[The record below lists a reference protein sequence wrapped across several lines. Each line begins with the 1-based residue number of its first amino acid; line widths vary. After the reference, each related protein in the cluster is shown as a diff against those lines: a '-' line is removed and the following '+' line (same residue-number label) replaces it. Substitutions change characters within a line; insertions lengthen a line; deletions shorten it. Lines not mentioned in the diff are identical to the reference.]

1 MNTYNIVIAFN
12 KLYLQHA
19 CVTVISLLE
28 NNKDLNFKIYI
39 IYDGL
44 NSDDISMMN
53 ELVKP
58 YSCTLVFKEVDDSMF
73 DNVVTKGRQ
82 TKVVYYNLLIPKLIN
97 EDRIYYLDV
106 DLVVNGSIKEFYN
119 QDFEDNY
126 AVGVEDWKL
135 FDRHKELKMK
145 STSKYL
151 NNGSMLL
158 NLKKIIADNLYDKYI
173 ESINTIDELKFLDQD
188 VINSVIDGRWKK
200 APLKYNAISS
210 YVRESVLKNDYFKKE
225 EILEAYNNPV
235 VIHYTGGRKPWH
247 YKSRNKFRHLYWKY
261 LALTPFKDY
270 VEPDRTFLN
279 IIKKNITIFFKSL
292 KS

>member
-1 MNTYNIVIAFN
+1 MNTYNIAIAFN

-19 CVTVISLLE
+19 CVTVMSLLE
-28 NNKDLNFKIYI
+28 NNKNLKFKIYI

-44 NSDDISMMN
+44 NSNDILLMN
-53 ELVKP
+53 NLVSS
-58 YSCTLVFKEVDDSMF
+58 YDCTLVFKEVEDHMF
-73 DNVVTKGRQ
+73 DNVQTKGRQ

-97 EDRIYYLDV
+97 ESRVYYLDV
-106 DLVVNGSIKEFYN
+106 DLVVNGSIQEFYE

-135 FDRHKELKMK
+135 FNRHETLKMK
-145 STSKYL
+145 LTSKYL

-158 NLKKIIADNLYDKYI
+158 NLRKIIDDNLYDKYI
-173 ESINTIDELKFLDQD
+173 KCINTIDELIFLDQD
-188 VINSVIDGRWKK
+188 VINAVIDGKWKV

-210 YVRESVLKNDYFKKE
+210 YVRESFLENTYFKKE

-235 VIHYTGGRKPWH
+235 VVHYTGGRKPWH
-247 YKSRNKFRHLYWKY
+247 YKSRNKFRYLYWKY

-270 VEPDRTFLN
+270 IEPDRTALN
-279 IIKKNITIFFKSL
+279 IIKKNITTFSKKYFK
-292 KS
+292 